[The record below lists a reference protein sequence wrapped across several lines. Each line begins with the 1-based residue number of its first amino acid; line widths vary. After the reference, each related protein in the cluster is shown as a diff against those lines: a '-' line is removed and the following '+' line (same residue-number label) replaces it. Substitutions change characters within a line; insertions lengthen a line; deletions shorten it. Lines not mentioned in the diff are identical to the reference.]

1 MQKKNDKENLLKKL
15 LPVILFVILAFF
27 VVTVYSK
34 NQGNNSQNSNESTNN
49 LTKTEIDLPAPEI
62 NLERASESCLIG
74 NPNEL
79 PQNWP
84 SDLPIIENII
94 SIESKCFDD
103 NPSSFQARITVQEAY
118 SYLAFALVQ
127 DIKLYGWNFTT
138 ETPGV
143 NPESD
148 SISMEA
154 EKEDRILTLQMTKLD
169 GVDDKPATLLI
180 FTEKY

>member
-15 LPVILFVILAFF
+15 LPVILFIILAFF

-34 NQGNNSQNSNESTNN
+34 NQGNNSQNQNESTNN
-49 LTKTEIDLPAPEI
+49 LTKTEIDIPAPEI
-62 NLERASESCLIG
+62 NLERASENCLIE

-79 PQNWP
+79 PSNWP
-84 SDLPIIENII
+84 SDLPIVENII

-103 NPSSFQARITVQEAY
+103 NTSSFQVRITVQEAY
-118 SYLAFALVQ
+118 SYLAFALIQ

-143 NPESD
+143 DPGSD
-148 SISMEA
+148 SISMGA
-154 EKEDRILTLQMTKLD
+154 EKDGRTLTLQMTKLE
-169 GVDDKPATLLI
+169 GTDDKPEALLVFI
-180 FTEKY
+180 EKY